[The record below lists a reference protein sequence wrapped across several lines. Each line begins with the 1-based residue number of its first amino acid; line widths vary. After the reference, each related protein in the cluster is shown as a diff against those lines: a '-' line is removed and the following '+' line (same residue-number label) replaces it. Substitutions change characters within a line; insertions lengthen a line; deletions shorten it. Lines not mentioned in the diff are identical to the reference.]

1 MKDFKDLNEEE
12 IIGEGLRAIPDYLEG
27 IRGTGNFRLEA
38 CVAAEVERLKGLYM
52 KANGFRLFAP
62 LTAAEIQE
70 LDTFTAHFIPIL
82 TERTIPVQ
90 QKYMQRQRL
99 SQINATTAQAL
110 IQAAFKEK
118 GLEAEV
124 TGQIYRAKV
133 VVSLSKMKVRLY
145 VPYKEMTRDGF
156 IDGIVNAVLDL
167 KDATSRLGH
176 GVRITNR

>member
-1 MKDFKDLNEEE
+1 M
-12 IIGEGLRAIPDYLEG
+12 R
-27 IRGTGNFRLEA
+27 
-38 CVAAEVERLKGLYM
+38 
-52 KANGFRLFAP
+52 
-62 LTAAEIQE
+62 
-70 LDTFTAHFIPIL
+70 
-82 TERTIPVQ
+82 
-90 QKYMQRQRL
+90 RQRL
-99 SQINATTAQAL
+99 SQINATTARAL

-167 KDATSRLGH
+167 KNATSRLGY